1 VSGLLL
7 QIGGALLAALL
18 ALVGVFKVQRDNAR
32 KGRQEAE
39 TAVKTHEARSEQR
52 KKADTVLKDSEE
64 ATHEAVDKAR
74 EDARSGRRDHFASG
88 MRDNDD

>member
-1 VSGLLL
+1 MSALLL

-18 ALVGVFKVQRDNAR
+18 ALVGVFKVQRDSAR

-39 TAVKTHEARSEQR
+39 RTVKTHEARAEQR
-52 KKADTVLKDSEE
+52 KKAVTVLKDSEE
-64 ATHEAVDKAR
+64 ASHEAVDKAR
-74 EDARSGRRDHFASG
+74 ENARRGRRDHFASG